1 MNTVHEQLINAGF
14 KQTEDKYILF
24 TVFGEFILKEEHR
37 LTERYTC
44 RDYIINT
51 ESETFSGKI
60 YTNNPENFSLT
71 LNRLLNQFNSFNMTN
86 FVFPKNEEKQIEI
99 LI

>member
-14 KQTEDKYILF
+14 KQTVDKYILF

-51 ESETFSGKI
+51 ESEILSGKI

-71 LNRLLNQFNSFNMTN
+71 LNRLLNCFNSFNLSN
-86 FVFPKNEEKQIEI
+86 FVSPKNKEKQIEI